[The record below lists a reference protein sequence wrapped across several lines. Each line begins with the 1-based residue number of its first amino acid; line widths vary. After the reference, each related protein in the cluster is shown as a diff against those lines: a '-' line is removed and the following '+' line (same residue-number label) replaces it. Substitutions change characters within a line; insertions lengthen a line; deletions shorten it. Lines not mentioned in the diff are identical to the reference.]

1 MKLLNFK
8 ICLISS
14 KSIGTYSFFYHIF
27 SINRF
32 YKYSTTGNR
41 EFPHCFLKIKKIEYK
56 LINKEKEKLK
66 EQTAL
71 MKEMFDEDINTVLP
85 TLD

>member
-1 MKLLNFK
+1 MVHIAFFIIYLVSTDSTSIALQVTENFR
-8 ICLISS
+8 L
-14 KSIGTYSFFYHIF
+14 
-27 SINRF
+27 
-32 YKYSTTGNR
+32 
-41 EFPHCFLKIKKIEYK
+41 FLKNKKIEYK

-71 MKEMFDEDINTVLP
+71 MEEMFDEDINTVLP

>member
-1 MKLLNFK
+1 
-8 ICLISS
+8 
-14 KSIGTYSFFYHIF
+14 
-27 SINRF
+27 
-32 YKYSTTGNR
+32 
-41 EFPHCFLKIKKIEYK
+41 

-71 MKEMFDEDINTVLP
+71 MEEMFDEDINTVLP